1 MPTRDAH
8 TVLPPAVTAVLTTG
22 DFSPSSRPYISSCRS
37 PPSTPHPLL
46 LLCAQGEGGYHPPKQ
61 NLVTRGRSTTMI
73 AHLGCRGTTMI
84 VHLGR
89 LLPRQLVTNAAS
101 RRRLQIKEQN
111 KETIRNE
118 PPCVACN
125 RDGLMPSPDTYA
137 RSPEPHGY

>member
-8 TVLPPAVTAVLTTG
+8 IVLPPAVTAVLTTG
-22 DFSPSSRPYISSCRS
+22 DFSPSSRPYISSCLS

-46 LLCAQGEGGYHPPKQ
+46 LLCAQGEGGYRPPKQ

-73 AHLGCRGTTMI
+73 AHLGCRGMTMI

-101 RRRLQIKEQN
+101 RRRWAVHWP
-111 KETIRNE
+111 T
-118 PPCVACN
+118 
-125 RDGLMPSPDTYA
+125 
-137 RSPEPHGY
+137 PHPRTAASRLRVRGREESGTHRRGFHYFYFFLFD